1 MKKFLFMAALLGF
14 AVACGG
20 QKTEDKK
27 AEEAAP
33 AVESVEVVEE
43 VAVAPD
49 AVVEAPEE
57 VKVAPS
63 ADIDMEFEAN
73 KRKPVVATD
82 IKKSEKE
89 ISASLEV
96 SDAKTT
102 TVRPVHTGL
111 TVKK

>member
-1 MKKFLFMAALLGF
+1 
-14 AVACGG
+14 
-20 QKTEDKK
+20 
-27 AEEAAP
+27 
-33 AVESVEVVEE
+33 
-43 VAVAPD
+43 
-49 AVVEAPEE
+49 
-57 VKVAPS
+57 
-63 ADIDMEFEAN
+63 MEFEAN